1 MDVQLLAE
9 WARIAPRTAQ
19 LTGGNTMKTKTMT
32 HEQQIVVNARLAYGY
47 ELLGYS
53 NAIST
58 TGIVV
63 VLEKGRHTLAINC
76 LGYDEHYQG
85 KTYKLEA
92 TE

>member
-1 MDVQLLAE
+1 
-9 WARIAPRTAQ
+9 
-19 LTGGNTMKTKTMT
+19 MT
-32 HEQQIVVNARLAYGY
+32 HEQQIVVNARLAHGY

-58 TGIVV
+58 TGIVA
-63 VLEKGRHTLAINC
+63 VLRKGSHTLAINS